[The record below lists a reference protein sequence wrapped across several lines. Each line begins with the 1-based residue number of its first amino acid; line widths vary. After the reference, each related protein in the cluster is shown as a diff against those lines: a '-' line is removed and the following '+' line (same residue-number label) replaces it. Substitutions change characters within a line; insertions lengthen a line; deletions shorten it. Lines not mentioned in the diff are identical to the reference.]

1 MICIVIMDVI
11 TVLLGVSVTIICD
24 VMLHLELNF
33 IDNDLKKVEKTA
45 RDEDFVTYVTQL
57 WVYGPKQLCLA
68 ALNLWCVFEI
78 LHRHRN

>member
-1 MICIVIMDVI
+1 MIYIVIMDVI

-57 WVYGPKQLCLA
+57 WVYGPKQL
-68 ALNLWCVFEI
+68 W
-78 LHRHRN
+78 LH